1 MKKIIILLILCSGC
15 DDFIDATMPDQ
26 CLRRKIFLECMNA
39 VPKGPETVVDNDWAD
54 VVDECQSA
62 SYYQSLR
69 RRSTIEPKCRTR

>member
-1 MKKIIILLILCSGC
+1 
-15 DDFIDATMPDQ
+15 
-26 CLRRKIFLECMNA
+26 MNA